1 VTILPKRTAL
11 IARESLSLST
21 SYEAPDSALESLI
34 AEIFAQAL
42 GLERVGVNDDF
53 FDLGGDSLGA
63 EIISMSISERTG
75 QTFELSALVEH
86 GSPRKIAALLGA
98 LSKKIILP
106 HSANKDRPPIFVV
119 HGRQGFTL
127 LKPSFRNALA
137 NDQKLFMFELPG
149 IRGGVCYDRIEDI
162 AAVYVGQLVDKY
174 PHGPIFLAAFC
185 MGSVIALEMAAQL
198 AKLGRPV
205 HQLALIDPSLPLTT
219 SSLRVSLDPS
229 HPISKAIVRHLPRSL
244 FPIWRASLRYVP
256 RFLHEQRFRRV
267 LKRRRKEGREKYSEL
282 RLSLNAQAKLRAA
295 YLRHEPAPFHGP
307 VAILLSS
314 LSRATKT
321 EISVDLLPFQHV
333 HVFEGNHQDISGSV
347 AAAHLLQA
355 TFDAALIDQSAL
367 LMSA

>member
-1 VTILPKRTAL
+1 MTILPKRTTL

-21 SYEAPDSALESLI
+21 SYEAPESVLESLI

-42 GLERVGVNDDF
+42 GLKRVGVNDDF

-63 EIISMSISERTG
+63 EIISMNISERTG
-75 QTFELSALVEH
+75 QTFELSALVEQ
-86 GSPRKIAALLGA
+86 GSPRKIAALLGD
-98 LSKKIILP
+98 LPKKTNLP
-106 HSANKDRPPIFVV
+106 HSADKDRPPIFVV

-137 NDQKLFMFELPG
+137 DDQKLFMFELPG
-149 IRGGVCYDRIEDI
+149 IRGGVCYERIEDI
-162 AAVYVGQLVDKY
+162 AAVYVGQLLDKH

-185 MGSVIALEMAAQL
+185 MGSVIALEMAVQL
-198 AKLGRPV
+198 DKLGRPV

-244 FPIWRASLRYVP
+244 FPICRASLRYMP
-256 RFLHEQRFRRV
+256 RFLHELRFRRV
-267 LKRRRKEGREKYSEL
+267 LKRRRKEGRDKYSEL

-295 YLRHEPAPFHGP
+295 YLHYEPTPFHGP

-314 LSRATKT
+314 LTRATKT
-321 EISVDLLPFQHV
+321 EISVDLLPFQRV
-333 HVFEGNHQDISGSV
+333 HVFEGYHQDISGSV

-355 TFDAALIDQSAL
+355 TFDAALIESAL